1 MSHVSEN
8 TEENFSHD
16 PPPLILL
23 MAEDITRAD
32 NHDQPGVSHMCNSV
46 NRHFYKCP
54 LCLCVAAVD
63 APHQQ
68 AITCGHCSE
77 PMEYMG
83 RVYQDRLVKD
93 KTRCACDERCTSARG
108 PKCDCHCGGMNHGT
122 NAVVHVRIECGKV
135 VAEVKPTAK
144 QVTEA
149 REYIATRDEAREAYR
164 NLNAQGYLPYEQ
176 FIKKLRL
183 ERELAAAKKSRT
195 HAARM
200 RHLAAAGFTPTRK
213 ALPTPAAPV
222 ASSEALVPVT
232 TAKAGC
238 LF

>member
-1 MSHVSEN
+1 MCS
-8 TEENFSHD
+8 
-16 PPPLILL
+16 
-23 MAEDITRAD
+23 
-32 NHDQPGVSHMCNSV
+32 NHPSTSI

-63 APHQQ
+63 AAHQQ
-68 AITCGHCSE
+68 AIECGHCAE

-83 RVYQDRLVKD
+83 RVYQDRLIKGQV
-93 KTRCACDERCTSARG
+93 RCACDARCTSAAG
-108 PKCDCHCGGMNHGT
+108 PKCDCHCGGKNHGKGT
-122 NAVVHVRIECGKV
+122 VVHVRIDAGKAI
-135 VAEVKPTAK
+135 AETKPTAK
-144 QVTEA
+144 QILQA
-149 REYIATRDEAREAYR
+149 REFIEIRQQAREAYR
-164 NLNAQGYLPYEQ
+164 SLDRAGHLPYEQ
-176 FIKKLRL
+176 FVRKLRIG
-183 ERELAAAKKSRT
+183 RELTAANKSRT